1 MKEHDKEKA
10 NLKISETCN
19 LTFLKTILKSNLDSC
34 VALFG
39 AHQYGVTT
47 RENSG
52 EKYPR
57 TLILWVLR
65 VLSQGLNQ
73 SARIFFTRVFSGCYA
88 ILTSPKEEETAVS
101 GYNPPLF

>member
-10 NLKISETCN
+10 NFKISVTCN

-39 AHQYGVTT
+39 ARQYGVTT
-47 RENSG
+47 RKNSC
-52 EKYPR
+52 EKYPH
-57 TLILWVLR
+57 TLILRGLR
-65 VLSQGLNQ
+65 VLGQGLNQ

-88 ILTSPKEEETAVS
+88 ILTSPKEGETAVY
-101 GYNPPLF
+101 GYDPALF